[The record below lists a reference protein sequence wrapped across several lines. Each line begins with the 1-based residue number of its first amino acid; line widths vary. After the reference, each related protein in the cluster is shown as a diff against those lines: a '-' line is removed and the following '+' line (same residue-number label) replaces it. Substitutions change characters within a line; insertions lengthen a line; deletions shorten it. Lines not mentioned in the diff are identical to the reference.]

1 MISRENDNLAR
12 DLARLLADMG
22 GLQSELLMHMKSKLE
37 AIKAAD
43 SDKISSITARES
55 LLAGRMAEREGLRR
69 QIAGKLAVGLGLSVD
84 RQPVMTQLA
93 EHLPEPRRSQLLV
106 AAAGLREKV
115 AEAERLKATTDLISR
130 EMLTHLGEVLKVM
143 RSGGSGPD
151 VYSRSGSPQRGGSAC
166 VFEAV
171 G

>member
-1 MISRENDNLAR
+1 MISRDNDNLAR
-12 DLARLLADMG
+12 DLARLLTDMG
-22 GLQSELLMHMKSKLE
+22 AVQAELVMHMKSKLE

-43 SDKISSITARES
+43 SDKISSITAREG
-55 LLAGRMAEREGLRR
+55 LLARRLAEREGLRR
-69 QIAGKLAVGLGLSVD
+69 QIAAKLAAGLGLKVE

-93 EHLPEPRRSQLLV
+93 GHLPEPRRSQLLV

-130 EMLTHLGEVLKVM
+130 EMLAHLGEVLKVM
-143 RSGGSGPD
+143 RSGGGGTD
-151 VYSRSGSPQRGGSAC
+151 VYSRGGGRQRAGSAC